1 MEFNGWTINIIYK
14 GECEV
19 LTNNNTFTV
28 IDEDDDFALFIR
40 ENDGILK
47 VNKINYNSDFYINHD
62 KKELTLELHNPLLEN
77 DEY

>member
-19 LTNNNTFTV
+19 LTNNNTFA
-28 IDEDDDFALFIR
+28 IINEDDDFALFIR
-40 ENDGILK
+40 EKDGILK
-47 VNKINYNSDFYINHD
+47 VNKINYNSDFYINQD
-62 KKELTLELHNPLLEN
+62 KKELTLEIHNPLLEN

>member
-19 LTNNNTFTV
+19 LTNNNTFAV

-40 ENDGILK
+40 EKDGILK
-47 VNKINYNSDFYINHD
+47 VNKINYNSDFYINQD
-62 KKELTLELHNPLLEN
+62 KKELTLEIHNPLLEN